1 MSSVII
7 AAGAVVWRKNSKGV
21 TEIAVIHRPKYDDY
35 SLPKGKT
42 EPGESLIS
50 TAYREVFEETNLIT
64 QFGPFLGSVEY
75 FSPSGLKQVSYWAAK
90 SIGEENIF
98 IPNDEVDRLDWIVIS
113 KAVDKLTSET
123 DKEILGRFVNTF
135 YDTQPLILL
144 RHAKALARSEW
155 PGDDDDR
162 PLDALGQ
169 LQASKL
175 TSIYQIFNLKEI
187 HTSDAIR
194 CYDTVTP
201 LAKSLGIQLEVT
213 GKLSESAFKKDKER
227 AFDYLKEVI
236 KSNKSAL
243 LCSHNPVLPK
253 LLAKVS
259 KKNELTPDDEKLQ
272 PADAWILHRAGK
284 EVLQIDRI
292 NSPVN

>member
-1 MSSVII
+1 MSSAII

-21 TEIAVIHRPKYDDY
+21 TEIAIVHRPKYDDY
-35 SLPKGKT
+35 SLPKGKA

-50 TAYREVFEETNLIT
+50 TAYREVFEETNLTT

-75 FSPSGLKQVSYWAAK
+75 FSPLGLKRVSYWAAK
-90 SIGEENIF
+90 SIGEENLF
-98 IPNDEVDRLDWIVIS
+98 VPNDEVDRLNWIVIS

-169 LQASKL
+169 IQASKL
-175 TSIYQIFNLKEI
+175 ASIYQIFNLRQI

-194 CYDTVTP
+194 CYDTVIP
-201 LAKSLGIQLEVT
+201 LSKSLGLKLEVT
-213 GKLSESAFKKDKER
+213 GKLSESSFKKDKER

-243 LCSHNPVLPK
+243 LCSHNPILPK

-259 KKNELTPDDEKLQ
+259 KKNELTPDNEKLQ
-272 PADAWILHRAGK
+272 PADAWILHRVGK

-292 NSPVN
+292 NSPIN

>member
-1 MSSVII
+1 MSSVVI

-21 TEIAVIHRPKYDDY
+21 TEIAIIHRPKYDDY
-35 SLPKGKT
+35 SLPKGKA

-50 TAYREVFEETNLIT
+50 TAYREVFEETNLTT

-75 FSPSGLKQVSYWAAK
+75 FSPLGLKQVSYWAAK
-90 SIGEENIF
+90 SIGEENLF
-98 IPNDEVDRLDWIVIS
+98 IPNDEVDKLYWIVIS

-123 DKEILGRFVNTF
+123 DKEILGRFVNSF

-169 LQASKL
+169 IQASKL
-175 TSIYQIFNLKEI
+175 VSIYQIFNLMQI

-194 CYDTVTP
+194 CYDTVIP
-201 LAKSLGIQLEVT
+201 LSKSLGIKLEVT
-213 GKLSESAFKKDKER
+213 GKLSESSFKKDKER

-243 LCSHNPVLPK
+243 LCSHNPILPK

-272 PADAWILHRAGK
+272 PADAWILHRVGK

>member
-21 TEIAVIHRPKYDDY
+21 AEIAVIHRPKYDDY

-75 FSPSGLKQVSYWAAK
+75 FSPFGLKQVSYWAAK

-259 KKNELTPDDEKLQ
+259 KKNDLTPDDEKLQ

>member
-1 MSSVII
+1 MSSVVI

-21 TEIAVIHRPKYDDY
+21 TEIAIIHRPKYDDY
-35 SLPKGKT
+35 SLPKGKA

-50 TAYREVFEETNLIT
+50 TAYREVFEETNLTT

-75 FSPSGLKQVSYWAAK
+75 FSPLGLKQVSYWAAK
-90 SIGEENIF
+90 SIGEENLF
-98 IPNDEVDRLDWIVIS
+98 IPNDEVDKLYWIVIS

-169 LQASKL
+169 IQASKL
-175 TSIYQIFNLKEI
+175 TSIYQIFNLMQI

-194 CYDTVTP
+194 CYDTVIP
-201 LAKSLGIQLEVT
+201 LSKSLGIKLEVT
-213 GKLSESAFKKDKER
+213 GKLSESSFKKDKER

-243 LCSHNPVLPK
+243 LCSHNPILPK

-272 PADAWILHRAGK
+272 PADAWILHRVGK

>member
-1 MSSVII
+1 MSSAII

-21 TEIAVIHRPKYDDY
+21 TEIAIVHRPKYDDY
-35 SLPKGKT
+35 SLPKGKA

-50 TAYREVFEETNLIT
+50 TAYREVFEETNLTT

-75 FSPSGLKQVSYWAAK
+75 FSPLGLKRVSYWAAK
-90 SIGEENIF
+90 SIGEENLF
-98 IPNDEVDRLDWIVIS
+98 VPNDEVDRLNWIVIS

-169 LQASKL
+169 IQASKL
-175 TSIYQIFNLKEI
+175 ASIYQIFNLRQI

-194 CYDTVTP
+194 CYDTVIQ
-201 LAKSLGIQLEVT
+201 LSKSLGLKLEVT
-213 GKLSESAFKKDKER
+213 GKLSESSFKKDKER

-243 LCSHNPVLPK
+243 LCSHNPILPK

-259 KKNELTPDDEKLQ
+259 KKNELTPDNEKLQ
-272 PADAWILHRAGK
+272 PADAWILHRVGK

-292 NSPVN
+292 NSLVN

>member
-50 TAYREVFEETNLIT
+50 TAYREVFEETNLTT

-75 FSPSGLKQVSYWAAK
+75 FSPLGLKQVSYWAAK
-90 SIGEENIF
+90 SIGEENVF

-113 KAVDKLTSET
+113 KAVDKLTSES

-175 TSIYQIFNLKEI
+175 TGIYQIFNLKEI

-201 LAKSLGIQLEVT
+201 LAKSLGLKLEVT
-213 GKLSESAFKKDKER
+213 GKLSESSFKKDKER
-227 AFDYLKEVI
+227 AFDFLKEVI

-292 NSPVN
+292 NSLVN

>member
-1 MSSVII
+1 MSSAII

-21 TEIAVIHRPKYDDY
+21 TEIAIIHRPKYDDY
-35 SLPKGKT
+35 SLPKGKA

-50 TAYREVFEETNLIT
+50 TAYREVFEETNLTT

-75 FSPSGLKQVSYWAAK
+75 FSPLGLKQVSYWAAK
-90 SIGEENIF
+90 SIGEENLF
-98 IPNDEVDRLDWIVIS
+98 VPNDEVDRLDWNVIS

-169 LQASKL
+169 IQASKL
-175 TSIYQIFNLKEI
+175 ASIYQIFNLRQI

-194 CYDTVTP
+194 CYDTVIQ
-201 LAKSLGIQLEVT
+201 LSKSLGLKLEVT
-213 GKLSESAFKKDKER
+213 GKLSESSFKKDKER

-243 LCSHNPVLPK
+243 LCSHNPILPK

-259 KKNELTPDDEKLQ
+259 KKNELTPDNEKLQ
-272 PADAWILHRAGK
+272 PADAWILHRVGK

-292 NSPVN
+292 NSLVN

>member
-1 MSSVII
+1 MSSAII

-21 TEIAVIHRPKYDDY
+21 TEIAIVHRPKYDDY
-35 SLPKGKT
+35 SLPKGKA

-50 TAYREVFEETNLIT
+50 TAYREVFEETNLTT

-75 FSPSGLKQVSYWAAK
+75 FSPLGLKRVSYWAAK
-90 SIGEENIF
+90 SIGEENLF
-98 IPNDEVDRLDWIVIS
+98 VLNDEVDRLNWIVIS

-169 LQASKL
+169 IQASKL
-175 TSIYQIFNLKEI
+175 ASIYQIFNLRQI

-194 CYDTVTP
+194 CYDTVIP
-201 LAKSLGIQLEVT
+201 LSKSLGLKLEVT
-213 GKLSESAFKKDKER
+213 GKLSESSFKKDKER

-243 LCSHNPVLPK
+243 LCSHNPILPK
-253 LLAKVS
+253 LLVKVS
-259 KKNELTPDDEKLQ
+259 KKNELTPDNEKLQ
-272 PADAWILHRAGK
+272 PADAWILHRDGK

-292 NSPVN
+292 NSPIN